1 MKLQHFA
8 IIFLI
13 IILPFSIICRNTM
26 ASYSMVLK
34 DQVRLNNTIDAATQD
49 ALDMLIELNDEF
61 QMLYFNERFDITQQ
75 LAEQSVKSFFQTMS
89 INFNMPYID
98 GQTEAYFS
106 MYIPAIVIVAYDGFF
121 IYSVDENTDGTYT
134 YQMSPK
140 IPYAYFDAKTGTL
153 VHFTLGNYVR
163 LFTRDKMYE
172 GELTCDLRTVP
183 DASGDL
189 SGSRDKYMEF
199 CSGFG
204 IDYDTMT
211 TAQKLELLNYIPDLT
226 SDMSIIIQAL
236 YEYNHSLVPDFLIPP
251 RAEDADFNITSLTL
265 TDTNSGDIPLLRD
278 YDGESDL
285 EASNFHRI
293 RRETIINLITSTL
306 KEEINEHTSYAS
318 MYGSTYQFGLPDVA
332 RDDWMNSINDI
343 SVMSFIQGI
352 PVGVNMFYDN
362 YALSGSR
369 IVQTD
374 YYYGT
379 NPTPDSAAVGDEYY
393 HRESCPRIQ
402 DFIVSGD
409 TDSTGVD
416 NIFITREQAAENGYY
431 PCDLCHP

>member
-26 ASYSMVLK
+26 SNYGMTLK

-49 ALDMLIELNDEF
+49 ALDTLVELNDEF

-89 INFNMPYID
+89 INFNMPYVP
-98 GQTEAYFS
+98 GQTESYFS

-121 IYSVDENTDGTYT
+121 IYSVDEAGDGTYA

-140 IPYAYFDAKTGTL
+140 IPYAYFDEETGTI

-163 LFTRDKMYE
+163 LFTNNQMYE
-172 GELTCDLRTVP
+172 GELKSNFEKGP
-183 DASGDL
+183 E
-189 SGSRDKYMEF
+189 GSETKYLEYVT
-199 CSGFG
+199 GFG
-204 IDYDTMT
+204 YNYGTMGSSET
-211 TAQKLELLNYIPDLT
+211 SALLSMIPELT
-226 SDMSIIIQAL
+226 EDMSIIIEAL
-236 YEYNHSLVPDFLIPP
+236 RKHNSSLVPRFLIPP
-251 RAEDADFNITSLTL
+251 VNEANDPKFTSL
-265 TDTNSGDIPLLRD
+265 NFIEASGDLIPLLRD
-278 YDGESDL
+278 YDGQTDL
-285 EASNFHRI
+285 EASNFHRL
-293 RRETIINLITSTL
+293 RRETIIKVITDAL
-306 KEEINEHTSYAS
+306 KEEINEHTTYAS
-318 MYGSTYQFGLPDVA
+318 MFGSTYQFSLPDVA

-343 SVMSFIQGI
+343 SVMSFIQGM

-374 YYYGT
+374 YYYGAT
-379 NPTPDSAAVGDEYY
+379 QGGNKYY
-393 HRESCPRIQ
+393 HRESCPSIKA
-402 DFIVSGD
+402 FFETGD
-409 TDSTGVD
+409 VDTTGVD
-416 NIFITREQAAENGYY
+416 NVFLNREQAASNGYY
-431 PCDLCHP
+431 PCNDCHP